1 MEVEQPSLSERIMSE
16 WKMIELQKT
25 IKEAE
30 TLDFACI
37 STDSSCSSPSS
48 SVTDDETKSKKSRRL
63 QNTIEKIRSLRQ
75 KDEDSS
81 GHGSFNETRSDSDH
95 EEIIDVVTI

>member
-1 MEVEQPSLSERIMSE
+1 MNNFLLERIMSE
-16 WKMIELQKT
+16 WKMLELQKT

-30 TLDFACI
+30 VLDFHV
-37 STDSSCSSPSS
+37 STHSSSKCSSPSS

-81 GHGSFNETRSDSDH
+81 GHGSFNETGSDCDH
-95 EEIIDVVTI
+95 EELIDVVTI